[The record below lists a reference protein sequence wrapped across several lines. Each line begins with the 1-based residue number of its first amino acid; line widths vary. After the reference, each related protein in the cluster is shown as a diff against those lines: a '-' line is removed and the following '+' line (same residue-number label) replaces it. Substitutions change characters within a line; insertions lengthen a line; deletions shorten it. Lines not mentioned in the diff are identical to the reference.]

1 MDLMRQVFQV
11 DVLERYAAK
20 GRGVITCMSAGNDVI
35 VLGTSKGWLIRHDFG
50 AGDSYDID
58 LSAGRPGEQSIHK
71 VFVDPGGSHC
81 IATIVGSGGA
91 ETFYTHAKWSKPRVL
106 SKLKGLVV
114 NAVAWNRQQITEA
127 STKEIILGT
136 DTGQLHEMAVDEKDK
151 REKYI
156 KLLFE
161 LNELPEAFMG
171 LQMETASLSNGTRYY
186 VMAVTP
192 TRLYSFTGFGSLDI
206 LEILFVFETLLL
218 SYLNIL
224 TVFASYVDRA
234 VHFMELPVMVV
245 FFISEL
251 HFFIKQRRAVH
262 FAWLS
267 GAGIYHGGLNFGA
280 QRSYVVKSLLTLSF
294 VNILGSSPNGDENFV
309 ENKALLSY
317 SKLSEGAEAVKPGS
331 MAVSEYHFLL
341 LMGNKVKV
349 VNRISEQI
357 IEELQFDQTSDSI
370 SRGIIGLCSDA
381 TAGVFYAYDQNSIFQ
396 VSVNDEGRDM
406 WKVYLDMKEYAAAL
420 VNCRDPLQR
429 DQVYLVQAEAA
440 FATKDFHRAAS
451 FYAKINY
458 ILSFEEITLK
468 FISVS
473 EQDALRT
480 FLLRKLD
487 NLAKDDK
494 CQITM
499 ISTWA
504 TELYLDKIN
513 RLLLE
518 DDTALENRSSEYQ
531 SIMREFRAFLSDCK
545 DVLDEATTMKLLE
558 SYGRVEE
565 LVFFA
570 SLKEQHEIVVH
581 HYIQQGEAKKAL
593 QMLRK
598 PAVPIDLQVQIKFR
612 IWNIEPLGLYPS
624 LQCTGCRFFLFCFLI
639 VLKSP
644 VIYLHLLPYQ
654 LADLSCLSETI
665 ILEKTITDGLPT
677 LQYKFAPDLIM
688 LDAYETVESWMTT
701 NNLNPRKLIPAMMR
715 YSSEPHAKNETHEV
729 IKYLEFCVHR
739 LHNEDPGVHNL
750 LLSLYAKQEDDSALL
765 RFLQCKF
772 GKGRENG
779 PEFFYDPK
787 YALRLCLKEKRM
799 RACVHI
805 YGMMSMHE
813 EAVALALQ
821 GFNQF
826 LTAGDGRL
834 GDGLRKASHRT
845 LTESFLRFVWGLGLS
860 DFNHTISN
868 VNLKTLDLVLCG
880 SLFIILL
887 LVKAKARVDP
897 ELAMAEADK
906 VEDDEDLRKKL
917 WLMVAKH
924 VIEQEKGTKR
934 ENIRK
939 AIAFLKETDG
949 LLKIEDILPFFPD
962 FALIDDFKE
971 AICSSL
977 DDYNKQI
984 EQLKQEMNDATHGA
998 DNIRND
1004 ISALAQRYAVIDRD
1018 EDCGVCRR
1026 KILIA
1031 GRDYRMAR
1039 GYASV
1044 GPMAPFYVFPCG
1056 HAFHAQCLIAHVTQC
1071 TNETQVSV
1079 VDIVLSY
1086 KRLQSGWNTVASG
1099 GLHISHTKDAE
1110 YILDL
1115 QKQLTLLGSE
1125 ARKDANGVT
1134 TEDSITSMTPTDKLR
1149 SQLDDA
1155 IASECPFC
1163 GDLMIR
1169 EISLPFIAPEE
1180 AHQFASWEIKPQ
1192 NLGNHRSLSLPV

>member
-192 TRLYSFTGFGSLDI
+192 TRLYSFTGFGSLD
-206 LEILFVFETLLL
+206 
-218 SYLNIL
+218 
-224 TVFASYVDRA
+224 TVFASYLDRA
-234 VHFMELPVMVV
+234 VHFMELPGE
-245 FFISEL
+245 ILNSEL

-280 QRSYVVKSLLTLSF
+280 QR
-294 VNILGSSPNGDENFV
+294 SSPNGDENFV

-420 VNCRDPLQR
+420 ANCRDPLQR

-581 HYIQQGEAKKAL
+581 HYIQ
-593 QMLRK
+593 
-598 PAVPIDLQVQIKFR
+598 
-612 IWNIEPLGLYPS
+612 
-624 LQCTGCRFFLFCFLI
+624 
-639 VLKSP
+639 
-644 VIYLHLLPYQ
+644 
-654 LADLSCLSETI
+654 
-665 ILEKTITDGLPT
+665 
-677 LQYKFAPDLIM
+677 
-688 LDAYETVESWMTT
+688 
-701 NNLNPRKLIPAMMR
+701 
-715 YSSEPHAKNETHEV
+715 
-729 IKYLEFCVHR
+729 
-739 LHNEDPGVHNL
+739 
-750 LLSLYAKQEDDSALL
+750 
-765 RFLQCKF
+765 
-772 GKGRENG
+772 
-779 PEFFYDPK
+779 
-787 YALRLCLKEKRM
+787 
-799 RACVHI
+799 
-805 YGMMSMHE
+805 
-813 EAVALALQ
+813 
-821 GFNQF
+821 
-826 LTAGDGRL
+826 
-834 GDGLRKASHRT
+834 
-845 LTESFLRFVWGLGLS
+845 
-860 DFNHTISN
+860 
-868 VNLKTLDLVLCG
+868 
-880 SLFIILL
+880 
-887 LVKAKARVDP
+887 
-897 ELAMAEADK
+897 
-906 VEDDEDLRKKL
+906 
-917 WLMVAKH
+917 
-924 VIEQEKGTKR
+924 
-934 ENIRK
+934 
-939 AIAFLKETDG
+939 
-949 LLKIEDILPFFPD
+949 
-962 FALIDDFKE
+962 
-971 AICSSL
+971 
-977 DDYNKQI
+977 
-984 EQLKQEMNDATHGA
+984 
-998 DNIRND
+998 
-1004 ISALAQRYAVIDRD
+1004 
-1018 EDCGVCRR
+1018 
-1026 KILIA
+1026 
-1031 GRDYRMAR
+1031 
-1039 GYASV
+1039 
-1044 GPMAPFYVFPCG
+1044 
-1056 HAFHAQCLIAHVTQC
+1056 
-1071 TNETQVSV
+1071 
-1079 VDIVLSY
+1079 
-1086 KRLQSGWNTVASG
+1086 
-1099 GLHISHTKDAE
+1099 
-1110 YILDL
+1110 
-1115 QKQLTLLGSE
+1115 
-1125 ARKDANGVT
+1125 
-1134 TEDSITSMTPTDKLR
+1134 
-1149 SQLDDA
+1149 
-1155 IASECPFC
+1155 
-1163 GDLMIR
+1163 
-1169 EISLPFIAPEE
+1169 
-1180 AHQFASWEIKPQ
+1180 
-1192 NLGNHRSLSLPV
+1192 

>member
-192 TRLYSFTGFGSLDI
+192 TRLYSFTGFGSLD
-206 LEILFVFETLLL
+206 
-218 SYLNIL
+218 
-224 TVFASYVDRA
+224 TVFASYLDRA

-280 QRSYVVKSLLTLSF
+280 QR
-294 VNILGSSPNGDENFV
+294 SSPNGDENFV

-420 VNCRDPLQR
+420 ANCRDPLQR

-451 FYAKINY
+451 FYAKCISLKLMEGVLQINY

-468 FISVS
+468 FISVT

-531 SIMREFRAFLSDCK
+531 SIIREFRAFLSDCK

-598 PAVPIDLQVQIKFR
+598 PAVPIDL
-612 IWNIEPLGLYPS
+612 
-624 LQCTGCRFFLFCFLI
+624 
-639 VLKSP
+639 
-644 VIYLHLLPYQ
+644 Q

-739 LHNEDPGVHNL
+739 SHNEDPGVHNL

-821 GFNQF
+821 Y
-826 LTAGDGRL
+826 TYI
-834 GDGLRKASHRT
+834 
-845 LTESFLRFVWGLGLS
+845 
-860 DFNHTISN
+860 TISGF
-868 VNLKTLDLVLCG
+868 LSISHCWGWEIRGWTEKSFTQDSHGKFL
-880 SLFIILL
+880 
-887 LVKAKARVDP
+887 AVDP

>member
-1 MDLMRQVFQV
+1 MDAGRHVFTV
-11 DVLERYAAK
+11 DLLERYAAK
-20 GRGVITCMSAGNDVI
+20 GHGLITCMASGNDVI
-35 VLGTSKGWLIRHDFG
+35 VLGTSKGWVIRHDFG
-50 AGDSYDID
+50 VGDSFDLD
-58 LSAGRPGEQSIHK
+58 LSAARAGDQPVHR

-81 IATIVGSGGA
+81 IATVLSSGGA
-91 ETFYTHAKWSKPRVL
+91 ETYYTHAKWGKPRIL
-106 SKLKGLVV
+106 NRLKGLVV

-127 STKEIILGT
+127 STREVILGT
-136 DTGQLHEMAVDEKDK
+136 DNGQLYEIAVDEKDK
-151 REKYI
+151 KEKYL

-161 LNELPEAFMG
+161 LTELPEAFMG
-171 LQMETASLSNGTRYY
+171 LQMETASIGDTSRYY

-192 TRLYSFTGFGSLDI
+192 TRLYSFTGIGL
-206 LEILFVFETLLL
+206 LE
-218 SYLNIL
+218 
-224 TVFASYVDRA
+224 TVFASYSDRV
-234 VHFMELPVMVV
+234 VHFMELPGE
-245 FFISEL
+245 IPNSEL
-251 HFFIKQRRAVH
+251 HFFIKQRRAEH

-267 GAGIYHGGLNFGA
+267 GAGIYHGNLNFGA
-280 QRSYVVKSLLTLSF
+280 QH
-294 VNILGSSPNGDENFV
+294 SSTNGDENFV
-309 ENKALLSY
+309 ENKALLDY
-317 SKLSEGAEAVKPGS
+317 SKLSEGGEAIKPRS
-331 MAVSEYHFLL
+331 LAVSEFHFLL
-341 LMGNKVKV
+341 LIGDNVKV
-349 VNRISEQI
+349 VNRISQQI
-357 IEELQFDQTSDSI
+357 IEELQFDHVPDPI

-381 TAGVFYAYDQNSIFQ
+381 TAGLFYAYDHNSIFQ
-396 VSVNDEGRDM
+396 VSVHDEGRDM
-406 WKVYLDMKEYAAAL
+406 WQVYLDMKEYAAAL
-420 VNCRDPLQR
+420 AHCRYPFQR

-440 FATKDFHRAAS
+440 FSAKDFVRAAS
-451 FYAKINY
+451 FYAKMNY

-468 FISVS
+468 FIGVS

-518 DDTALENRSSEYQ
+518 EDKEIVGNIASENEYQ
-531 SIMREFRAFLSDCK
+531 STIKEFRAFLSDCK
-545 DVLDEATTMKLLE
+545 DVLDEATTMRLLE
-558 SYGRVEE
+558 SYGRVDE
-565 LVFFA
+565 LVYFA
-570 SLKEQHEIVVH
+570 SLKEHYELVVH

-593 QMLRK
+593 EVLQK
-598 PAVPIDLQVQIKFR
+598 PTVPID
-612 IWNIEPLGLYPS
+612 
-624 LQCTGCRFFLFCFLI
+624 
-639 VLKSP
+639 
-644 VIYLHLLPYQ
+644 
-654 LADLSCLSETI
+654 
-665 ILEKTITDGLPT
+665 

-688 LDAYETVESWMTT
+688 LDAYETVESWMASR
-701 NNLNPRKLIPAMMR
+701 NLNPRRLIPAMMR

-729 IKYLEFCVHR
+729 IKYLEFCIHR
-739 LHNEDPGVHNL
+739 LLNEDPGVHNL

-772 GKGRENG
+772 GKGRINS

-805 YGMMSMHE
+805 YSMMSMYE
-813 EAVALALQ
+813 EAVSLALQ
-821 GFNQF
+821 
-826 LTAGDGRL
+826 
-834 GDGLRKASHRT
+834 
-845 LTESFLRFVWGLGLS
+845 
-860 DFNHTISN
+860 
-868 VNLKTLDLVLCG
+868 
-880 SLFIILL
+880 
-887 LVKAKARVDP
+887 VDP

-906 VEDDEDLRKKL
+906 VEDDEDMRKKL

-977 DDYNKQI
+977 EDYNKQI

-1004 ISALAQRYAVIDRD
+1004 ISALAHRYAVIDRD
-1018 EDCGVCRR
+1018 QECGGCRR
-1026 KILIA
+1026 KILTVEGA
-1031 GRDYRMAR
+1031 RRMAR
-1039 GYASV
+1039 GYTSL

-1056 HAFHAQCLIAHVTQC
+1056 HSFHAQCLIAHVTQC
-1071 TNETQVSV
+1071 TNRTQ
-1079 VDIVLSY
+1079 
-1086 KRLQSGWNTVASG
+1086 
-1099 GLHISHTKDAE
+1099 AE

-1115 QKQLTLLGSE
+1115 QKQISLLGDRATTHS
-1125 ARKDANGVT
+1125 NVH
-1134 TEDSITSMTPTDKLR
+1134 TEDESITSMSPADKIR

-1163 GDLMIR
+1163 GELMIR
-1169 EISLPFIAPEE
+1169 EISLPFILPEE
-1180 AHQFASWEIKPQ
+1180 AQQATTWEIKQ
-1192 NLGNHRSLSLPV
+1192 QLGNQRSLPIAI

>member
-1 MDLMRQVFQV
+1 MDTERHVFQV
-11 DVLERYAAK
+11 DTLERYAAK
-20 GRGVITCMSAGNDVI
+20 GHGVITCMSAGNDVI
-35 VLGTSKGWLIRHDFG
+35 VLGTSKGWVIRHDFG
-50 AGDSYDID
+50 VGDSLDLD
-58 LSAGRPGEQSIHK
+58 LSVGRTGDQPVHR

-81 IATIVGSGGA
+81 IATVLCSGGA
-91 ETFYTHAKWSKPRVL
+91 ETYYLHAKWGKPRNL
-106 SKLKGLVV
+106 SRLKGLVV

-127 STKEIILGT
+127 STREVILGT
-136 DTGQLHEMAVDEKDK
+136 DGGQLYEMAVDEKDK
-151 REKYI
+151 KEKYV

-161 LNELPEAFMG
+161 LTELTEAFMG
-171 LQMETASLSNGTRYY
+171 LQMETANIGNATRFY

-192 TRLYSFTGFGSLDI
+192 TRLYSFTGIGSLD
-206 LEILFVFETLLL
+206 
-218 SYLNIL
+218 S
-224 TVFASYVDRA
+224 VFASYSDRA
-234 VHFMELPVMVV
+234 VHFMELPGE
-245 FFISEL
+245 IPNSEL
-251 HFFIKQRRAVH
+251 HFYIKQRRAEH

-280 QRSYVVKSLLTLSF
+280 QH
-294 VNILGSSPNGDENFV
+294 SSSDGDENFV
-309 ENKALLSY
+309 ENKALLDY
-317 SKLSEGAEAVKPGS
+317 SKLTESGETVEPKS
-331 MAVSEYHFLL
+331 LAVSEFHFLL
-341 LMGNKVKV
+341 LIGNKVKV
-349 VNRISEQI
+349 VNRISQQI
-357 IEELQFDQTSDSI
+357 IEELQFDFVPGSV
-370 SRGIIGLCSDA
+370 SRGILGLCSDA
-381 TAGVFYAYDQNSIFQ
+381 TAGLFYAYDQNSIYQ
-396 VSVNDEGRDM
+396 VSVQDEGRDM
-406 WKVYLDMKEYAAAL
+406 WRVYLDMKEYAAAL
-420 VNCRDPLQR
+420 VHCRYPFQR
-429 DQVYLVQAEAA
+429 DEVYLVQADAA
-440 FATKDFHRAAS
+440 FSSKDYVRAAS

-468 FISVS
+468 FIGIG
-473 EQDALRT
+473 EQEALRT
-480 FLLRKLD
+480 FLLRRLD
-487 NLAKDDK
+487 NLTKDDK

-518 DDTALENRSSEYQ
+518 VDTDNHQSSAEYQ
-531 SIMREFRAFLSDCK
+531 STIKEFRAFLSDSK

-565 LVFFA
+565 LVYFA
-570 SLKEQHEIVVH
+570 SLKEHYEIVIH

-593 QMLRK
+593 EVLQK
-598 PAVPIDLQVQIKFR
+598 PNVA
-612 IWNIEPLGLYPS
+612 IE
-624 LQCTGCRFFLFCFLI
+624 
-639 VLKSP
+639 
-644 VIYLHLLPYQ
+644 
-654 LADLSCLSETI
+654 
-665 ILEKTITDGLPT
+665 

-701 NNLNPRKLIPAMMR
+701 SNLNPRKLIPAMMR

-739 LHNEDPGVHNL
+739 LLNEDPGIHNL

-772 GKGRENG
+772 GKGRSDG

-805 YGMMSMHE
+805 YSMMSMHE

-821 GFNQF
+821 
-826 LTAGDGRL
+826 
-834 GDGLRKASHRT
+834 
-845 LTESFLRFVWGLGLS
+845 V
-860 DFNHTISN
+860 
-868 VNLKTLDLVLCG
+868 DL
-880 SLFIILL
+880 
-887 LVKAKARVDP
+887 

-977 DDYNKQI
+977 EDYNKQI
-984 EQLKQEMNDATHGA
+984 EQLKEEMNDATHGA
-998 DNIRND
+998 DNIRQD
-1004 ISALAQRYAVIDRD
+1004 ISALSQRYTVIDRD
-1018 EDCGVCRR
+1018 EECGACKR
-1026 KILIA
+1026 KILA
-1031 GRDYRMAR
+1031 TGGARRMAR
-1039 GYASV
+1039 GYTSV
-1044 GPMAPFYVFPCG
+1044 GPMAPFYIFPCG
-1056 HAFHAQCLIAHVTQC
+1056 HAFHSECLIAHVTRC
-1071 TNETQVSV
+1071 SNRTQ
-1079 VDIVLSY
+1079 
-1086 KRLQSGWNTVASG
+1086 
-1099 GLHISHTKDAE
+1099 AE

-1115 QKQLTLLGSE
+1115 QKQLSLLGNSITT
-1125 ARKDANGVT
+1125 NGHA
-1134 TEDSITSMTPTDKLR
+1134 EDESITSTNPVDKVR

-1169 EISLPFIAPEE
+1169 EISLPFILPGESELAS
-1180 AHQFASWEIKPQ
+1180 SWEIKQ
-1192 NLGNHRSLSLPV
+1192 QLGNQRSLPVAI

>member
-1 MDLMRQVFQV
+1 MDQSRQVFTV
-11 DVLERYAAK
+11 DLLERYASK
-20 GRGVITCMSAGNDVI
+20 GRGVITCMAAGNDVI
-35 VLGTSKGWLIRHDFG
+35 LLGTSKGWLIRHDFG
-50 AGDSYDID
+50 AGGSSDFD
-58 LSAGRPGEQSIHK
+58 LSSGRPGDQSIHR

-81 IATIVGSGGA
+81 IATVVGGGGA
-91 ETFYTHAKWSKPRVL
+91 ETFYMHAKWSKPRVL
-106 SKLKGLVV
+106 GRLKGLIV
-114 NAVAWNRQQITEA
+114 NAVAWNRQLITEA
-127 STKEIILGT
+127 STKEVVIGT
-136 DTGQLHEMAVDEKDK
+136 DNGQLFEMAVDEKDK

-156 KLLFE
+156 KFLFE
-161 LNELPEAFMG
+161 LKELPEAFMA
-171 LQMETASLSNGTRYY
+171 LQMETATLSNGTRYY

-192 TRLYSFTGFGSLDI
+192 TRLYSFTGIGL
-206 LEILFVFETLLL
+206 LE
-218 SYLNIL
+218 
-224 TVFASYVDRA
+224 TVFASYLERV
-234 VHFMELPVMVV
+234 VHFMELPGE
-245 FFISEL
+245 IPNSEL
-251 HFFIKQRRAVH
+251 HFFIKQRRAMH

-280 QRSYVVKSLLTLSF
+280 QHSY
-294 VNILGSSPNGDENFV
+294 IDGDENFV
-309 ENKALLSY
+309 ENKALLDY
-317 SKLSEGAEAVKPGS
+317 SKLSDGVDAVKPSS
-331 MAVSEYHFLL
+331 MAVSEFHFLL
-341 LMGNKVKV
+341 LIGNKVKV

-357 IEELQFDQTSDSI
+357 IEELQFDQTSESV
-370 SRGIIGLCSDA
+370 SSGVIGLCSDA
-381 TAGVFYAYDQNSIFQ
+381 TAGLFYAYDQNSIFQ

-420 VNCRDPLQR
+420 ANCRDPLQR

-440 FATKDFHRAAS
+440 FTIRDFLRAAS

-458 ILSFEEITLK
+458 ILSFEEVTLK
-468 FISVS
+468 FISVG

-518 DDTALENRSSEYQ
+518 EDNALEKHSSEYQ
-531 SIMREFRAFLSDCK
+531 SINQEFRAFLGDCK

-565 LVFFA
+565 LVYFA
-570 SLKEQHEIVVH
+570 SLKEQYEIVIH
-581 HYIQQGEAKKAL
+581 HYIQQGETKKAL
-593 QMLRK
+593 EVLQK
-598 PAVPIDLQVQIKFR
+598 PAVPID
-612 IWNIEPLGLYPS
+612 
-624 LQCTGCRFFLFCFLI
+624 
-639 VLKSP
+639 
-644 VIYLHLLPYQ
+644 
-654 LADLSCLSETI
+654 
-665 ILEKTITDGLPT
+665 
-677 LQYKFAPDLIM
+677 LQYKFAPDLIV

-701 NNLNPRKLIPAMMR
+701 KNLNPRKLIPAMMR

-729 IKYLEFCVHR
+729 IKYLEFCVHC

-750 LLSLYAKQEDDSALL
+750 LLSLYAKQEDDDALL

-779 PEFFYDPK
+779 PDFFYDPK

-805 YGMMSMHE
+805 YSMMSMHE

-821 GFNQF
+821 
-826 LTAGDGRL
+826 
-834 GDGLRKASHRT
+834 
-845 LTESFLRFVWGLGLS
+845 
-860 DFNHTISN
+860 
-868 VNLKTLDLVLCG
+868 
-880 SLFIILL
+880 
-887 LVKAKARVDP
+887 VDP

-977 DDYNKQI
+977 EDYNNQI
-984 EQLKQEMNDATHGA
+984 EMLKQEMNDATHGA

-1018 EDCGVCRR
+1018 EECGVCKR
-1026 KILIA
+1026 KILI
-1031 GRDYRMAR
+1031 
-1039 GYASV
+1039 V
-1044 GPMAPFYVFPCG
+1044 GQMAPFYVFPCG
-1056 HAFHAQCLIAHVTQC
+1056 HAFHVHCLIAHVTC
-1071 TNETQVSV
+1071 SVNETQAV
-1079 VDIVLSY
+1079 
-1086 KRLQSGWNTVASG
+1086 T
-1099 GLHISHTKDAE
+1099 
-1110 YILDL
+1110 ILDL
-1115 QKQLTLLGSE
+1115 QKQLTLLGDG
-1125 ARKDANGVT
+1125 ARKDMNGGI
-1134 TEDSITSMTPTDKLR
+1134 TEDSITSMTPVDKLR

-1163 GDLMIR
+1163 GELMIR
-1169 EISLPFIAPEE
+1169 QISLPFILSEE
-1180 AHQFASWEIKPQ
+1180 ALQVNSWEIKPQ
-1192 NLGNHRSLSLPV
+1192 NNLANSRTLSLPIAFERVFAACLSIWNEEFPP

>member
-106 SKLKGLVV
+106 SKLKGIVV

-192 TRLYSFTGFGSLDI
+192 TRLYSFTGFGSLD
-206 LEILFVFETLLL
+206 
-218 SYLNIL
+218 
-224 TVFASYVDRA
+224 TVFASYLDRA
-234 VHFMELPVMVV
+234 VHFMELPGE
-245 FFISEL
+245 ILNSEL

-280 QRSYVVKSLLTLSF
+280 QR
-294 VNILGSSPNGDENFV
+294 SSPNGDENFV

-370 SRGIIGLCSDA
+370 SKGIIGLCSDA

-420 VNCRDPLQR
+420 ANCRDPLQR

-531 SIMREFRAFLSDCK
+531 SIIREFRAFLSDCK

-598 PAVPIDLQVQIKFR
+598 PAVPID
-612 IWNIEPLGLYPS
+612 
-624 LQCTGCRFFLFCFLI
+624 
-639 VLKSP
+639 
-644 VIYLHLLPYQ
+644 
-654 LADLSCLSETI
+654 
-665 ILEKTITDGLPT
+665 

-821 GFNQF
+821 
-826 LTAGDGRL
+826 
-834 GDGLRKASHRT
+834 
-845 LTESFLRFVWGLGLS
+845 
-860 DFNHTISN
+860 
-868 VNLKTLDLVLCG
+868 
-880 SLFIILL
+880 
-887 LVKAKARVDP
+887 VDP

-977 DDYNKQI
+977 EDYNKQI

-1026 KILIA
+1026 KILIT
-1031 GRDYRMAR
+1031 GRDYRLAR

-1071 TNETQVSV
+1071 TNETQ
-1079 VDIVLSY
+1079 
-1086 KRLQSGWNTVASG
+1086 
-1099 GLHISHTKDAE
+1099 AE

-1134 TEDSITSMTPTDKLR
+1134 NEDSITSMTPTDKLR

-1169 EISLPFIAPEE
+1169 EISLPFITPAE

>member
-1 MDLMRQVFQV
+1 MDLGRQVFTV
-11 DVLERYAAK
+11 DVLERHAAK
-20 GRGVITCMSAGNDVI
+20 GRGVVTCMAAGNDVI
-35 VLGTSKGWLIRHDFG
+35 VIGTSKGWIIRHDFG
-50 AGDSYDID
+50 VGDTYEID
-58 LSAGRPGEQSIHK
+58 LSAGRPGEQSIHR
-71 VFVDPGGSHC
+71 VFVDSGGSHC
-81 IATIVGSGGA
+81 ITTVVGNGGA
-91 ETFYTHAKWSKPRVL
+91 DTFYTHAKWNKPRL
-106 SKLKGLVV
+106 LTRLRGLYV

-127 STKEIILGT
+127 STKEVILGT
-136 DTGQLHEMAVDEKDK
+136 DNGQLYEMAVDEKDK
-151 REKYI
+151 REKYV

-161 LNELPEAFMG
+161 LAELPEAFMG
-171 LQMETASLSNGTRYY
+171 LQMETASIPSGTRYY

-192 TRLYSFTGFGSLDI
+192 TRLYSFTGFGSL
-206 LEILFVFETLLL
+206 ETIF
-218 SYLNIL
+218 S
-224 TVFASYVDRA
+224 SYVDRA
-234 VHFMELPVMVV
+234 VHFMELPGE
-245 FFISEL
+245 IPNSEL
-251 HFFIKQRRAVH
+251 HFYIKQRRATH

-280 QRSYVVKSLLTLSF
+280 QH
-294 VNILGSSPNGDENFV
+294 SSPNGDENFV
-309 ENKALLSY
+309 ENKALLNY
-317 SKLSEGAEAVKPGS
+317 SNLSEGTEAVKPSS
-331 MAVSEYHFLL
+331 MAVSEFHFLL
-341 LMGNKVKV
+341 LVGNKVKV

-357 IEELQFDQTSDSI
+357 IEELQFEQTSDSG
-370 SRGIIGLCSDA
+370 SRGVIGLCSDA
-381 TAGVFYAYDQNSIFQ
+381 TAGLFYAYDQSSIFQ

-406 WKVYLDMKEYAAAL
+406 WKVYLDMNDYAAAL
-420 VNCRDPLQR
+420 ANCRDPLQR
-429 DQVYLVQAEAA
+429 DQVYLLQAEAA
-440 FATKDFHRAAS
+440 FTSKDYLRAAS
-451 FYAKINY
+451 FNAKINFM
-458 ILSFEEITLK
+458 LSFEEITLK
-468 FISVS
+468 FISVN

-487 NLAKDDK
+487 NLTKDDK

-518 DDTALENRSSEYQ
+518 DDTALDNHNSEYQ
-531 SIMREFRAFLSDCK
+531 SIIREFRAFLSDSK

-570 SLKEQHEIVVH
+570 SLKEQFEIVVH

-593 QMLRK
+593 EVLQK
-598 PAVPIDLQVQIKFR
+598 PSVPID
-612 IWNIEPLGLYPS
+612 
-624 LQCTGCRFFLFCFLI
+624 
-639 VLKSP
+639 
-644 VIYLHLLPYQ
+644 
-654 LADLSCLSETI
+654 
-665 ILEKTITDGLPT
+665 

-701 NNLNPRKLIPAMMR
+701 NKLNPRKLIPAMMR

-729 IKYLEFCVHR
+729 IKYLEYCVHR

-772 GKGRENG
+772 GKGREGG
-779 PEFFYDPK
+779 PDFFYDPK

-805 YGMMSMHE
+805 YSMMSMHE

-821 GFNQF
+821 
-826 LTAGDGRL
+826 
-834 GDGLRKASHRT
+834 
-845 LTESFLRFVWGLGLS
+845 
-860 DFNHTISN
+860 
-868 VNLKTLDLVLCG
+868 
-880 SLFIILL
+880 
-887 LVKAKARVDP
+887 VDP

-924 VIEQEKGTKR
+924 VVEQEKGAKR
-934 ENIRK
+934 DNIRK

-977 DDYNKQI
+977 EDYNKQI

-1004 ISALAQRYAVIDRD
+1004 ISALAQRYAVIERD
-1018 EDCGVCRR
+1018 EECGVCRR
-1026 KILIA
+1026 KILTV
-1031 GRDYRMAR
+1031 GREFQMAR
-1039 GYASV
+1039 GYTSV
-1044 GPMAPFYVFPCG
+1044 GSMAPFYVFPCG
-1056 HAFHAQCLIAHVTQC
+1056 HAFHAQCLIAHVTRC
-1071 TNETQVSV
+1071 TTEAQ
-1079 VDIVLSY
+1079 
-1086 KRLQSGWNTVASG
+1086 
-1099 GLHISHTKDAE
+1099 AE

-1115 QKQLTLLGSE
+1115 QKQITLLGGE
-1125 ARKDANGVT
+1125 TRKDSTGSL
-1134 TEDSITSMTPTDKLR
+1134 TEDSITSLTPVDKLR

-1163 GDLMIR
+1163 GELMIR
-1169 EISLPFIAPEE
+1169 EISLPFVLPEE
-1180 AHQFASWEIKPQ
+1180 ARQISSWEIRPQQ
-1192 NLGNHRSLSLPV
+1192 NLGGQRTLSLPL

>member
-1 MDLMRQVFQV
+1 MEQGRQVFSV
-11 DVLERYAAK
+11 DLLERYAAK
-20 GRGVITCMSAGNDVI
+20 GRGVITCMAAGNDVI
-35 VLGTSKGWLIRHDFG
+35 VIGTSKGWVIRHDFG
-50 AGDSYDID
+50 VGDSYDID
-58 LSAGRPGEQSIHK
+58 LSVGGRPGEQSIHR

-81 IATIVGSGGA
+81 VATVIGNGGA
-91 ETFYTHAKWSKPRVL
+91 ETYYTHAKWGKPRL
-106 SKLKGLVV
+106 LTKLKGLLV

-127 STKEIILGT
+127 STKEVILGT
-136 DTGQLHEMAVDEKDK
+136 DNGQLHEIAVDEKDK
-151 REKYI
+151 KEKYI
-156 KLLFE
+156 KFLFE

-171 LQMETASLSNGTRYY
+171 LQMETANLSNGTRYY

-192 TRLYSFTGFGSLDI
+192 TRLYSFTGIGT
-206 LEILFVFETLLL
+206 LE
-218 SYLNIL
+218 
-224 TVFASYVDRA
+224 TVFASYLDRA
-234 VHFMELPVMVV
+234 VHFMELPGE
-245 FFISEL
+245 IPNSEL

-280 QRSYVVKSLLTLSF
+280 QHSY
-294 VNILGSSPNGDENFV
+294 PNGDENFV

-317 SKLSEGAEAVKPGS
+317 SKLSEGADAVKPSS
-331 MAVSEYHFLL
+331 MAVSEFHFLL
-341 LMGNKVKV
+341 LIGNKVKV

-357 IEELQFDQTSDSI
+357 IEELQFDQTSESDS
-370 SRGIIGLCSDA
+370 RDIIGLCSDA
-381 TAGVFYAYDQNSIFQ
+381 TAGLFYAYDQNSIFQ

-420 VNCRDPLQR
+420 AHCRDPLQR
-429 DQVYLVQAEAA
+429 DQVYLLQADAA
-440 FATKDFHRAAS
+440 FASRDFLRAAS
-451 FYAKINY
+451 FYAKVNY

-468 FISVS
+468 FISAG

-518 DDTALENRSSEYQ
+518 EDSASENHSSEYQ
-531 SIMREFRAFLSDCK
+531 SIIQEFRAFLSDSK
-545 DVLDEATTMKLLE
+545 DVLDEATTMRLLE

-565 LVFFA
+565 LVYFA
-570 SLKEQHEIVVH
+570 SLKEQYDIVIH

-593 QMLRK
+593 EVLQK
-598 PAVPIDLQVQIKFR
+598 PAVALD
-612 IWNIEPLGLYPS
+612 
-624 LQCTGCRFFLFCFLI
+624 
-639 VLKSP
+639 
-644 VIYLHLLPYQ
+644 
-654 LADLSCLSETI
+654 
-665 ILEKTITDGLPT
+665 
-677 LQYKFAPDLIM
+677 LQYKFSPDLIA
-688 LDAYETVESWMTT
+688 LDAYETVESWMATK
-701 NNLNPRKLIPAMMR
+701 NLNPRKLIPAMMR

-739 LHNEDPGVHNL
+739 LHNEDPGIHNL
-750 LLSLYAKQEDDSALL
+750 LLSLYAKQEDDGALL

-779 PEFFYDPK
+779 PDFFYDPK

-805 YGMMSMHE
+805 YSMMSMHE

-821 GFNQF
+821 
-826 LTAGDGRL
+826 
-834 GDGLRKASHRT
+834 
-845 LTESFLRFVWGLGLS
+845 
-860 DFNHTISN
+860 
-868 VNLKTLDLVLCG
+868 
-880 SLFIILL
+880 
-887 LVKAKARVDP
+887 VDP

-977 DDYNKQI
+977 EDYNKQI
-984 EQLKQEMNDATHGA
+984 EQLKEEMNDATHGA

-1018 EDCGVCRR
+1018 EECGACKR
-1026 KILIA
+1026 KILIV
-1031 GRDYRMAR
+1031 GGDYRMSR
-1039 GYASV
+1039 GYASA

-1056 HAFHAQCLIAHVTQC
+1056 HSFHAPCLIAHVTRC
-1071 TNETQVSV
+1071 TNQTQ
-1079 VDIVLSY
+1079 
-1086 KRLQSGWNTVASG
+1086 
-1099 GLHISHTKDAE
+1099 AE

-1115 QKQLTLLGSE
+1115 QKQLTLLGE
-1125 ARKDANGVT
+1125 GTRKDMNGGI
-1134 TEDSITSMTPTDKLR
+1134 TEEVISSATPVDKLR

-1163 GDLMIR
+1163 GELMIS
-1169 EISLPFIAPEE
+1169 EISLPFILPEE
-1180 AHQFASWEIKPQ
+1180 AQQVSSWEIKPH
-1192 NLGNHRSLSLPV
+1192 NLGNQRTLSLPV

>member
-1 MDLMRQVFQV
+1 MDPAGRQVFTV
-11 DVLERYAAK
+11 DLLERYAAK
-20 GRGVITCMSAGNDVI
+20 GRGVITCMAAGNDVI
-35 VLGTSKGWLIRHDFG
+35 LLGTSKGWVIRHDFG
-50 AGDSYDID
+50 IGDSTEID
-58 LSAGRPGEQSIHK
+58 LSTGRPGEQSIHR

-81 IATIVGSGGA
+81 IATVVGSGGVD
-91 ETFYTHAKWSKPRVL
+91 TFYTHAKWIKPRVL
-106 SKLKGLVV
+106 TKLKGLVV
-114 NAVAWNRQQITEA
+114 NAVAWNRLLITEA
-127 STKEIILGT
+127 STKEVILGT
-136 DTGQLHEMAVDEKDK
+136 DNGQLHEIAVDEKDK

-156 KLLFE
+156 KFLFQLE
-161 LNELPEAFMG
+161 ELPEAFMD
-171 LQMETASLSNGTRYY
+171 LQMETASIMNGTRYY

-192 TRLYSFTGFGSLDI
+192 TRLYSFTGIGSL
-206 LEILFVFETLLL
+206 E
-218 SYLNIL
+218 
-224 TVFASYVDRA
+224 TVFASYLDRA
-234 VHFMELPVMVV
+234 VHFMELPGE
-245 FFISEL
+245 IPNSEL
-251 HFFIKQRRAVH
+251 HFYIKQRRAVH

-280 QRSYVVKSLLTLSF
+280 HH
-294 VNILGSSPNGDENFV
+294 GSPSGDENFV
-309 ENKALLSY
+309 ENKALLDY
-317 SKLSEGAEAVKPGS
+317 LKLSEGAEAVKPSS
-331 MAVSEYHFLL
+331 MAVSEFHFLL
-341 LMGNKVKV
+341 LIGNKVKV
-349 VNRISEQI
+349 VNRISENI
-357 IEELQFDQTSDSI
+357 IEELQFDLTSESV

-381 TAGVFYAYDQNSIFQ
+381 TAGLFYAYDQNSVYQ

-406 WKVYLDMKEYAAAL
+406 WKVYLDMNEYAAAL
-420 VNCRDPLQR
+420 ANCRDPLQR

-440 FATKDFHRAAS
+440 FASKDYHRAAS
-451 FYAKINY
+451 FFAKINY
-458 ILSFEEITLK
+458 MLSFEEVTLK
-468 FISVS
+468 FITIG

-518 DDTALENRSSEYQ
+518 DDTAVVNHGSEYQ
-531 SIMREFRAFLSDCK
+531 SVIKEFRAFLGDCK
-545 DVLDEATTMKLLE
+545 DVLDEATTMNLLE

-565 LVFFA
+565 LVYFA
-570 SLKEQHEIVVH
+570 SLKEQYEIVVH

-593 QMLRK
+593 EVLQK
-598 PAVPIDLQVQIKFR
+598 PAVPID
-612 IWNIEPLGLYPS
+612 
-624 LQCTGCRFFLFCFLI
+624 
-639 VLKSP
+639 
-644 VIYLHLLPYQ
+644 
-654 LADLSCLSETI
+654 
-665 ILEKTITDGLPT
+665 

-688 LDAYETVESWMTT
+688 LDAYETVESWMAT

-729 IKYLEFCVHR
+729 IKYLEYCVHR

-779 PEFFYDPK
+779 PDFFYDPK

-805 YGMMSMHE
+805 YSMMSMHE

-821 GFNQF
+821 
-826 LTAGDGRL
+826 
-834 GDGLRKASHRT
+834 
-845 LTESFLRFVWGLGLS
+845 
-860 DFNHTISN
+860 
-868 VNLKTLDLVLCG
+868 
-880 SLFIILL
+880 
-887 LVKAKARVDP
+887 VDP

-924 VIEQEKGTKR
+924 VIEQEKGAKR

-977 DDYNKQI
+977 EDYNKQI
-984 EQLKQEMNDATHGA
+984 ELLKQEMNDATHGA

-1004 ISALAQRYAVIDRD
+1004 ISALAQRYAVIER
-1018 EDCGVCRR
+1018 EEECGVCRR
-1026 KILIA
+1026 KILTV
-1031 GRDYRMAR
+1031 GREYQMAR
-1039 GYASV
+1039 GYTSI

-1056 HAFHAQCLIAHVTQC
+1056 HAFHAQCLISHVTRC
-1071 TNETQVSV
+1071 TNEAQ
-1079 VDIVLSY
+1079 
-1086 KRLQSGWNTVASG
+1086 
-1099 GLHISHTKDAE
+1099 AE

-1115 QKQLTLLGSE
+1115 HKQLTLIGGE
-1125 ARKDANGVT
+1125 ARKDSNGSL
-1134 TEDSITSMTPTDKLR
+1134 TEESITSVTPVDKLR

-1169 EISLPFIAPEE
+1169 EISLNFIRPEE
-1180 AHQFASWEIKPQ
+1180 ALQVTSWEIKPSS
-1192 NLGNHRSLSLPV
+1192 LGSQRTLSLPL

>member
-1 MDLMRQVFQV
+1 MDQMRQVFSV

-50 AGDSYDID
+50 AGESYDID
-58 LSAGRPGEQSIHK
+58 LSLGRPGEQSIHK

-81 IATIVGSGGA
+81 IATILGSGGA

-106 SKLKGLVV
+106 SKLKGLTV

-136 DTGQLHEMAVDEKDK
+136 DNGQLHEMAVDEKDK

-156 KLLFE
+156 KFLFE
-161 LNELPEAFMG
+161 LTELPEAIMG

-192 TRLYSFTGFGSLDI
+192 TRLYSFTGFGSLD
-206 LEILFVFETLLL
+206 
-218 SYLNIL
+218 S
-224 TVFASYVDRA
+224 VFASYLERA
-234 VHFMELPVMVV
+234 VHFMELPGE
-245 FFISEL
+245 IPNSEL

-267 GAGIYHGGLNFGA
+267 GAGIYHGGLNFGS
-280 QRSYVVKSLLTLSF
+280 Q
-294 VNILGSSPNGDENFV
+294 NSSPNGDQNFV
-309 ENKALLSY
+309 ENKALLNY
-317 SKLSEGAEAVKPGS
+317 AKLSEDTEVVKPSS
-331 MAVSEYHFLL
+331 MAVSEFHFLL
-341 LMGNKVKV
+341 LLGNKVKV

-357 IEELQFDQTSDSI
+357 IEELQFDLTSESI
-370 SRGIIGLCSDA
+370 SKGIIGLCSDA
-381 TAGVFYAYDQNSIFQ
+381 TAGIFYAYDQNSIFQ

-420 VNCRDPLQR
+420 ANCREPLQR

-440 FATKDFHRAAS
+440 FSAKDFLRAAS

-531 SIMREFRAFLSDCK
+531 SIIKEFRAFLSDCK

-565 LVFFA
+565 LVYFA
-570 SLKEQHEIVVH
+570 SLKEQYEIVVN
-581 HYIQQGEAKKAL
+581 HYIQQGEAKNAL
-593 QMLRK
+593 EVLRK
-598 PAVPIDLQVQIKFR
+598 PAVPID
-612 IWNIEPLGLYPS
+612 
-624 LQCTGCRFFLFCFLI
+624 
-639 VLKSP
+639 
-644 VIYLHLLPYQ
+644 
-654 LADLSCLSETI
+654 
-665 ILEKTITDGLPT
+665 

-805 YGMMSMHE
+805 YSMMSMHE

-821 GFNQF
+821 
-826 LTAGDGRL
+826 
-834 GDGLRKASHRT
+834 
-845 LTESFLRFVWGLGLS
+845 
-860 DFNHTISN
+860 
-868 VNLKTLDLVLCG
+868 
-880 SLFIILL
+880 
-887 LVKAKARVDP
+887 VDP

-906 VEDDEDLRKKL
+906 VEDDEELRKKL

-924 VIEQEKGTKR
+924 VVEQEKGAKR

-977 DDYNKQI
+977 EDYNRQI
-984 EQLKQEMNDATHGA
+984 EKLKQEMNDATHGA

-1004 ISALAQRYAVIDRD
+1004 ISALTQRYAVIERG
-1018 EDCGVCRR
+1018 EDCGICKR
-1026 KILIA
+1026 KILTV
-1031 GRDYRMAR
+1031 GGDYRMAR
-1039 GYASV
+1039 GYTSV

-1056 HAFHAQCLIAHVTQC
+1056 HAFHAHCLIAHVTRS
-1071 TNETQVSV
+1071 TNETQ
-1079 VDIVLSY
+1079 
-1086 KRLQSGWNTVASG
+1086 
-1099 GLHISHTKDAE
+1099 AE

-1125 ARKDANGVT
+1125 SRRNSNGVL

-1149 SQLDDA
+1149 SELDDA
-1155 IASECPFC
+1155 VASECPFC

-1169 EISLPFIAPEE
+1169 EISLPFIASEE
-1180 AHQFASWEIKPQ
+1180 AHQISSWEIKPQ
-1192 NLGNHRSLSLPV
+1192 NLPNQRSFSLPV

>member
-1 MDLMRQVFQV
+1 MDQGRQVFTV
-11 DVLERYAAK
+11 DLLERYAAK
-20 GRGVITCMSAGNDVI
+20 GKGVITCMAAGNDVI
-35 VLGTSKGWLIRHDFG
+35 VIGTSKGWVIRHDFG
-50 AGDSYDID
+50 VGDSFDID
-58 LSAGRPGEQSIHK
+58 LSVGRPGEQSIHR

-81 IATIVGSGGA
+81 IATVVGSGGA
-91 ETFYTHAKWSKPRVL
+91 ETYYTHAKWTKPRVL

-127 STKEIILGT
+127 STKEVILGAEN
-136 DTGQLHEMAVDEKDK
+136 GQLHEIAVDEKDK

-156 KLLFE
+156 KFLFQ
-161 LNELPEAFMG
+161 LTELPEAFMG
-171 LQMETASLSNGTRYY
+171 LQMETANLTNGTRYY

-192 TRLYSFTGFGSLDI
+192 TRLYSFTGIGT
-206 LEILFVFETLLL
+206 LE
-218 SYLNIL
+218 
-224 TVFASYVDRA
+224 TVFASYLDRA
-234 VHFMELPVMVV
+234 VHFMELPGE
-245 FFISEL
+245 IPNSEL

-267 GAGIYHGGLNFGA
+267 GTGIYHGGLNFGA
-280 QRSYVVKSLLTLSF
+280 QHSY
-294 VNILGSSPNGDENFV
+294 PNGDENFV
-309 ENKALLSY
+309 ENKALLDY
-317 SKLSEGAEAVKPGS
+317 SKLSEGAEAIKPSS
-331 MAVSEYHFLL
+331 MAVSEFHFLL
-341 LMGNKVKV
+341 LIGNKVKV

-357 IEELQFDQTSDSI
+357 IEELQFDQTSESV
-370 SRGIIGLCSDA
+370 SRDIIGLCIDA
-381 TAGVFYAYDQNSIFQ
+381 TAGLFYAYDQNSIFQ

-406 WKVYLDMKEYAAAL
+406 WKVYLDMKEYTAAL
-420 VNCRDPLQR
+420 ANCRDPLQR
-429 DQVYLVQAEAA
+429 DQVYLLQADAA
-440 FATKDFHRAAS
+440 FASRDFLRAAS
-451 FYAKINY
+451 FYAKVNY

-468 FISVS
+468 FISAS

-487 NLAKDDK
+487 NLTKDDK

-518 DDTALENRSSEYQ
+518 EESASENHSSEYQ
-531 SIMREFRAFLSDCK
+531 SVIQEFRAFLSDSK
-545 DVLDEATTMKLLE
+545 DVLDEATTMRLLE

-565 LVFFA
+565 LVYFA
-570 SLKEQHEIVVH
+570 SLKEQYEIVIH
-581 HYIQQGEAKKAL
+581 HYIQQGEAKRAL
-593 QMLRK
+593 EVLQK
-598 PAVPIDLQVQIKFR
+598 PAVPID
-612 IWNIEPLGLYPS
+612 
-624 LQCTGCRFFLFCFLI
+624 
-639 VLKSP
+639 
-644 VIYLHLLPYQ
+644 
-654 LADLSCLSETI
+654 
-665 ILEKTITDGLPT
+665 
-677 LQYKFAPDLIM
+677 LQYKFAPDLIA
-688 LDAYETVESWMTT
+688 LDAYETVESWMATK
-701 NNLNPRKLIPAMMR
+701 NLNPRKLIPAMMR

-729 IKYLEFCVHR
+729 IKYLEFCVHQ
-739 LHNEDPGVHNL
+739 LHNEDPGIHNL
-750 LLSLYAKQEDDSALL
+750 LLSLYAKQEDDGALL

-779 PEFFYDPK
+779 PDFFYDPK

-805 YGMMSMHE
+805 YSMMAMHE

-821 GFNQF
+821 
-826 LTAGDGRL
+826 
-834 GDGLRKASHRT
+834 
-845 LTESFLRFVWGLGLS
+845 
-860 DFNHTISN
+860 
-868 VNLKTLDLVLCG
+868 
-880 SLFIILL
+880 
-887 LVKAKARVDP
+887 VDP

-977 DDYNKQI
+977 EDYNKQI

-1018 EDCGVCRR
+1018 EECGVCKR
-1026 KILIA
+1026 KILTVA
-1031 GRDYRMAR
+1031 ADYRFSR
-1039 GYASV
+1039 GYTSA

-1056 HAFHAQCLIAHVTQC
+1056 HSFHAQCLIAHVTRC
-1071 TNETQVSV
+1071 TNETQ
-1079 VDIVLSY
+1079 
-1086 KRLQSGWNTVASG
+1086 
-1099 GLHISHTKDAE
+1099 AE

-1115 QKQLTLLGSE
+1115 HKQLTLLGDGS
-1125 ARKDANGVT
+1125 RKDLNGSIA
-1134 TEDSITSMTPTDKLR
+1134 EDSISSTTPADKLR

-1163 GDLMIR
+1163 GELMIN
-1169 EISLPFIAPEE
+1169 EISLPFILPEE
-1180 AHQFASWEIKPQ
+1180 SQEVSSWEIKPH
-1192 NLGNHRSLSLPV
+1192 NLGNQRTLSLQV

>member
-1 MDLMRQVFQV
+1 MRDGILNGVISNSGFKITMDLMRQVFQV

-192 TRLYSFTGFGSLDI
+192 TRLYSFTGFGSLD
-206 LEILFVFETLLL
+206 
-218 SYLNIL
+218 
-224 TVFASYVDRA
+224 TVFASYLDRA
-234 VHFMELPVMVV
+234 VHFMELPGE
-245 FFISEL
+245 ILNSEL

-280 QRSYVVKSLLTLSF
+280 QR
-294 VNILGSSPNGDENFV
+294 SSPNGDENFV

-420 VNCRDPLQR
+420 ANCRDPLQR

-598 PAVPIDLQVQIKFR
+598 PAVPIDLQ
-612 IWNIEPLGLYPS
+612 
-624 LQCTGCRFFLFCFLI
+624 
-639 VLKSP
+639 
-644 VIYLHLLPYQ
+644 
-654 LADLSCLSETI
+654 
-665 ILEKTITDGLPT
+665 
-677 LQYKFAPDLIM
+677 YKFAPDLIM

-821 GFNQF
+821 
-826 LTAGDGRL
+826 
-834 GDGLRKASHRT
+834 
-845 LTESFLRFVWGLGLS
+845 
-860 DFNHTISN
+860 
-868 VNLKTLDLVLCG
+868 
-880 SLFIILL
+880 
-887 LVKAKARVDP
+887 VDP

-1026 KILIA
+1026 KILVA

-1071 TNETQVSV
+1071 TNETQ
-1079 VDIVLSY
+1079 
-1086 KRLQSGWNTVASG
+1086 
-1099 GLHISHTKDAE
+1099 AE